1 MKWCINHPYQAK
13 HNWKLLNLAGLNPR
27 NNSYK
32 PLCAAIIA
40 PPEQDVQNVVG
51 ILESKYLNPF
61 DIALN
66 EKELYNLSFGIQLKG
81 QVDRSFGIATEK
93 KRIWDRKVLN
103 DSEKRIFS
111 KDLRLHQPIKLNE
124 IPLFISSITK
134 ITLEKENNKR
144 QLMQP
149 KFISLGSCYHY
160 QLKPTD

>member
-1 MKWCINHPYQAK
+1 M
-13 HNWKLLNLAGLNPR
+13 
-27 NNSYK
+27 
-32 PLCAAIIA
+32 
-40 PPEQDVQNVVG
+40 
-51 ILESKYLNPF
+51 NPF

-81 QVDRSFGIATEK
+81 QVDCSFGIATEK

-124 IPLFISSITK
+124 IPLFIPSITK

>member
-1 MKWCINHPYQAK
+1 M
-13 HNWKLLNLAGLNPR
+13 NLAGLNPR

-93 KRIWDRKVLN
+93 KRI
-103 DSEKRIFS
+103 
-111 KDLRLHQPIKLNE
+111 
-124 IPLFISSITK
+124 
-134 ITLEKENNKR
+134 
-144 QLMQP
+144 
-149 KFISLGSCYHY
+149 
-160 QLKPTD
+160 